1 MFHAVLR
8 TIFSPKFKQIFEIY
22 TRHYLIVNF
31 ALNHIRFRAAMH
43 PAWCMA
49 DCTRLPQA
57 GIEKLKT
64 KIKIRIDFICLGQKI
79 LKHDEKMVMILIF
92 KFS

>member
-1 MFHAVLR
+1 MPQHDMLHTVLQ
-8 TIFSPKFKQIFEIY
+8 TIFSPKFKQIFDIY
-22 TRHYLIVNF
+22 TRH
-31 ALNHIRFRAAMH
+31 APH
-43 PAWCMA
+43 PPAY
-49 DCTRLPQA
+49 RRA

>member
-1 MFHAVLR
+1 
-8 TIFSPKFKQIFEIY
+8 
-22 TRHYLIVNF
+22 
-31 ALNHIRFRAAMH
+31 MH

-49 DCTRLPQA
+49 DCTCLPQA